1 MLLALITI
9 TYLLIRIITMLSHV
23 FRDLYLQVIVLL
35 KVLQQMLVPLSDVL
49 RVIISPLE
57 ISVLPIQLEFI
68 NALFMIQLV
77 LSVPLVRLDI
87 IWIQLETVLSLLL

>member
-1 MLLALITI
+1 
-9 TYLLIRIITMLSHV
+9 MLSHV

-77 LSVPLVRLDI
+77 LSVILVKLDF
-87 IWIQLETVLSLLL
+87 T

>member
-77 LSVPLVRLDI
+77 LSVILVKLHF
-87 IWIQLETVLSLLL
+87 T

>member
-1 MLLALITI
+1 MLLALIII

-23 FRDLYLQVIVLL
+23 SRDLYLQVIVLL
-35 KVLQQMLVPLSDVL
+35 KVLQQMLVPLSDVP

-77 LSVPLVRLDI
+77 LNVILVKLDF
-87 IWIQLETVLSLLL
+87 T